1 MARALLN
8 TASTYTPEKAE
19 AIFAQLREG
28 VSLTRICR
36 DPDLPDRNT
45 VHNWVKNQPGFRAA
59 YEEARDIGFD
69 AIADGVLE
77 IADQTEHDTI
87 VTALGGP
94 KANAEWIARS
104 KLRVWTRLQLL
115 EKWSHRYRNQQGIQ
129 LSNAG
134 GGPIE
139 FTDAAAA
146 AKIASLL
153 ALARAREEEDEQDHP
168 ADGSDLA

>member
-8 TASTYTPEKAE
+8 TASSYTPEKAE
-19 AIFAQLREG
+19 AILAQLREG
-28 VSLTRICR
+28 VSLSRICR
-36 DPDLPDRNT
+36 APDMPDRNT

-59 YEEARDIGFD
+59 YEEARDLGFD
-69 AIADGVLE
+69 AIADDVME
-77 IADQTEHDTI
+77 IADETEHDTI
-87 VTALGGP
+87 ETKLGP
-94 KANAEWIARS
+94 RANAEWIARS

-129 LSNAG
+129 LSNAN
-134 GGPIE
+134 GGPVE

-153 ALARAREEEDEQDHP
+153 ALARAREEEDERP